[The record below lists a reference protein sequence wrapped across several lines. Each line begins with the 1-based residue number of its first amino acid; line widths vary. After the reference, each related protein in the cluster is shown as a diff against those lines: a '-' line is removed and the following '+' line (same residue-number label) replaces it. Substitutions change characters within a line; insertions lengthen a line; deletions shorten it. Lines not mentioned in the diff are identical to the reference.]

1 MPQLQHIMEV
11 LNRLAPWDLAE
22 SWDNVGLQIGRLDQ
36 PVSRVM
42 VALDLNEQVIQ
53 EGLHCQVDGFV
64 VHHPLLFKP
73 LSKVNLDTPIGRCL
87 EELIKHR
94 LFLIA
99 AHTNMDMAAGGL
111 NQFLADRFGLID
123 IKLLDPCMNPSSQR
137 LYKIV
142 VFAPQEYIP
151 SLRNV
156 MVRAGAGVIGNYADC
171 SFEVGGSGTFR
182 PCKEATPFIGKPGEV
197 SRVEETRLEML
208 VAEESL
214 LKVSEAVH
222 DSHPYEEPVIDVYPV
237 QSQVIHGMGRIGRL
251 KEPLKL
257 YDLALLAKK
266 KLSAKDIRI
275 TGEQDKMI
283 HTLAICS
290 GSGGS
295 LLNKVLRSKVDAF
308 LTGELNYHD
317 FLLAKDSDL
326 AVIVA
331 GHWATEHGFVDLM
344 VRHFNDYFRNTS
356 ECEFI
361 PSTTLQDEPFI
372 TL

>member
-1 MPQLQHIMEV
+1 MPQLQQVMEA

-99 AHTNMDMAAGGL
+99 AHTNVDIASGGL
-111 NQFLADRFGLID
+111 NQFLADSFELTD
-123 IKLLDPCMNPSSQR
+123 IKLLDPSTNPSSQR

-142 VFAPQEYIP
+142 VFAPQEYITA
-151 SLRNV
+151 LRNA
-156 MVRAGAGVIGNYADC
+156 MVRAGAGVIGNYSDC

-182 PCKEATPFIGKPGEV
+182 PCNKATPFIGKPGEV

-208 VAEESL
+208 VSEENLS
-214 LKVSEAVH
+214 KVSAAVH
-222 DSHPYEEPVIDVYPV
+222 DNHPYEEPVIDVYPV
-237 QSQVIHGMGRIGRL
+237 QNPARHGMGRTGRL

-257 YDLALLAKK
+257 YDFALLAKK

-275 TGEQDKMI
+275 TGERDKII

-295 LLNKVLRSKVDAF
+295 LLNKVLKSKVDAF
-308 LTGELNYHD
+308 LTGELSYHD

-331 GHWATEHGFVDLM
+331 GHWATEHGFVELM
-344 VRHFNDYFRNTS
+344 VRYFDDYFGNIPG
-356 ECEFI
+356 CEFI
-361 PSTTLQDEPFI
+361 PSMSLQDEPFI

>member
-1 MPQLQHIMEV
+1 MPHLQHIMEA
-11 LNRLAPWDLAE
+11 LNRIAPWDLAE

-42 VALDLNEQVIQ
+42 VALDLNEQVIR

-111 NQFLADRFGLID
+111 NQFLAERFELTD
-123 IKLLDPCMNPSSQR
+123 IKLLDPCMSPSSQR
-137 LYKIV
+137 SYKIV

-151 SLRNV
+151 VLRKV
-156 MVRAGAGVIGNYADC
+156 MVRAGAGVIGNYSDC
-171 SFEVGGSGTFR
+171 SFEVGGSGTFQ
-182 PCKEATPFIGKPGEV
+182 PCNQATPFIGKPGEV
-197 SRVEETRLEML
+197 SRIEETRLEML
-208 VAEESL
+208 VSEGNLS
-214 LKVSEAVH
+214 KVSAAVH
-222 DSHPYEEPVIDVYPV
+222 DNHPYEESVIDVYPV
-237 QSQVIHGMGRIGRL
+237 QSPVIHGMGRIGRL

-257 YDLALLAKK
+257 CDLALLAKK

-317 FLLAKDSDL
+317 FLMSKDSDL

-356 ECEFI
+356 DCEFI